1 MQSAEST
8 ALRQSGLSAEMAHL
22 DDDEYEIPL
31 RDQRYF
37 GAGIKRKRVQFVSSQ
52 QTQQTTSL
60 PATPKESAADRYLAI
75 VLDKSNGE
83 PVRAA
88 SAPPV
93 EQAPPGETDQP
104 DESYKHEDE
113 GALPDETDKPQVC
126 DVCYRSIPAS
136 TSKASHESSIAHQL
150 ALPHSHPPSHLDRQ
164 RKGLTVLQSHG
175 WDPDSRLG
183 LGAQGEGIRQPIRA
197 TENPNRA
204 GLGAKL
210 APARVM
216 EKPVSLDAGKVRLRE
231 QEGKKK
237 AERLRNDFYGKDD
250 VQKYL
255 GEMGGKG
262 EGIHGL
268 DLDAFKRKKKRR

>member
-1 MQSAEST
+1 
-8 ALRQSGLSAEMAHL
+8 MAYIMAAL

-37 GAGIKRKRVQFVSSQ
+37 GAGIKRKRVQFVPSQ
-52 QTQQTTSL
+52 QAQQTTSL
-60 PATPKESAADRYLAI
+60 PSTPKESAADRYLAI
-75 VLDKSNGE
+75 VFGKKIE
-83 PVRAA
+83 PGRAA

-93 EQAPPGETDQP
+93 EQAPRAETDPPKDAHLQHGGSASP
-104 DESYKHEDE
+104 AAADEFE
-113 GALPDETDKPQVC
+113 VC
-126 DVCYRSIPAS
+126 DVCHRSIPAG
-136 TSKASHESSIAHQL
+136 TSRVTHESSIAHQL

-164 RKGLTVLQSHG
+164 RKGLTVLQAHG

-197 TENPNRA
+197 MENPDRA

-210 APARVM
+210 APIKVK
-216 EKPVSLDAGKVRLRE
+216 EKPVSLDAGKVRLLER
-231 QEGKKK
+231 EGKQK

-255 GEMGGKG
+255 GEMGGRG